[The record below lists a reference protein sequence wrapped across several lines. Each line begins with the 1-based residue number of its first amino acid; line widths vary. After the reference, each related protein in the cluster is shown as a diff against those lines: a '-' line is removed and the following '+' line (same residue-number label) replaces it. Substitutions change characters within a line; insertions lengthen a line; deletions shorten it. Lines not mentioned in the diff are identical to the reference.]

1 MKITGARV
9 ERFLRQPEP
18 EIIAVL
24 VFGPDQGLARE
35 RAQALVRL
43 VVDDPGDPFRVVELT
58 GAAVKSDPP
67 RLIDEAAALSMTGG
81 RRVIWVREATD
92 GISEI
97 FETLLKSG
105 SDSFVIAQAG
115 NIGPKSSLRK
125 LFEKAGNAAAIG
137 CYEDDGAALAAIIRE
152 TLARHGL
159 VATAEASAY
168 LADNLGG
175 DRMISR
181 NELEKLAL
189 YVGGTDAGGDKG
201 KGGPP
206 GSVALE
212 DAMACIGDS
221 AAMSLDAVA
230 YATAGGDSQ
239 ELDRALERAYMEG
252 TSPVG
257 VLRAVQRHL
266 QRLHF
271 ALGLV
276 KKGEAEDKAIQGLRP
291 PVIFK
296 FKARFRAQIGFWR
309 NGRLADALEL
319 LTEAEIDCKSTGFP
333 AAIGC
338 HRALIRIA
346 QAARS
351 GARARIRA
359 R

>member
-1 MKITGARV
+1 MKIANARV

-24 VFGPDQGLARE
+24 VYGPDQGLARE
-35 RAQALVRL
+35 RAQALLRL

-58 GAAVKSDPP
+58 GAAVRSDPP
-67 RLIDEAAALSMTGG
+67 RLIDEVAALSMTGG
-81 RRVIWVREATD
+81 RRVIWVHEATD

-105 SDSFVIAQAG
+105 GGDSFVIAQAG
-115 NIGPKSSLRK
+115 ALGPKSSLRRI
-125 LFEKAGNAAAIG
+125 FEKAGNAASIA
-137 CYEDDGAALAAIIRE
+137 CYEDDGSALAAIIRE
-152 TLARHGL
+152 TLGRHGL

-175 DRMISR
+175 DRMVSR

-189 YVGGTDAGGDKG
+189 YVGGTDAGGDNG

-206 GSVALE
+206 GSVGLE
-212 DAMACIGDS
+212 DATACIGDS
-221 AAMSLDAVA
+221 AAVSLDAVA
-230 YATAGGDSQ
+230 YAAAGGDSLK
-239 ELDRALERAYMEG
+239 LDRALERAYMEG
-252 TSPVG
+252 TSPVS

-271 ALGLV
+271 AVGLV
-276 KKGEAEDKAIQGLRP
+276 EEGLAVDKALKGLRP
-291 PVIFK
+291 SVIYK
-296 FKARFRAQIGFWR
+296 FESRFRAQMGFWR
-309 NGRLADALEL
+309 NGRLADAMEL
-319 LTEAEIDCKSTGFP
+319 VTETEIDCKSTGFP
-333 AAIGC
+333 AASGC

-351 GARARIRA
+351 GARSRSR
-359 R
+359 

>member
-1 MKITGARV
+1 MKFSASKVDGFIRA
-9 ERFLRQPEP
+9 PDP
-18 EIIAVL
+18 AVRAML
-24 VFGPDQGLARE
+24 LYGPDGGLVRE
-35 RAQALVRL
+35 RADDLARQ
-43 VVDDPGDPFRVVELT
+43 VVDDLGDPFRVTEL
-58 GAAVKSDPP
+58 GPAQLKADPA
-67 RLIDEAAALSMTGG
+67 RLADEAAALAMTGG
-81 RRVIWVREATD
+81 RRVIRVREATD

-97 FETLLKSG
+97 FETLLKSAG
-105 SDSFVIAQAG
+105 GDNLVIAEAG
-115 NIGPKSSLRK
+115 NLGPKSSLRR
-125 LFEKAGNAAAIG
+125 LFEKAGNAASIG
-137 CYEDDGAALAAIIRE
+137 CYEDDGSALAAIIRE
-152 TLARHGL
+152 TLGRHGL

-189 YVGGTDAGGDKG
+189 YVGGTDAGGDNG

-230 YATAGGDSQ
+230 YATAGGDSLK
-239 ELDRALERAYMEG
+239 LDRALERAYMEG
-252 TSPVG
+252 TNPVG

-266 QRLHF
+266 QRLHL

-276 KKGEAEDKAIQGLRP
+276 RKGEPEDKAIQGLRP

-296 FKARFRAQIGFWR
+296 FKARFKAQMGFWR

-333 AAIGC
+333 AATGC
-338 HRALIRIA
+338 HRTLIRIA

-351 GARARIRA
+351 GPRARAR
-359 R
+359 

>member
-1 MKITGARV
+1 MKISGARV
-9 ERFLRQPEP
+9 EPFLRQPEP
-18 EIIAVL
+18 AIIAVL
-24 VFGPDQGLARE
+24 FFGPDQGLARE

-58 GAAVKSDPP
+58 GAAVRSDPP
-67 RLIDEAAALSMTGG
+67 LLIDEAAALSMTGG
-81 RRVIWVREATD
+81 RRVIRVREATD
-92 GISEI
+92 GISQI
-97 FETLLKSG
+97 FETLLKSAG
-105 SDSFVIAQAG
+105 GDNLVIAEAG
-115 NIGPKSSLRK
+115 NLGPKSSLRR
-125 LFEKAGNAAAIG
+125 LFEKAGNAASIG
-137 CYEDDGAALAAIIRE
+137 CYEDDGSALAAIIRE
-152 TLARHGL
+152 TLGRHGL

-189 YVGGTDAGGDKG
+189 YVGGTDAGGDNG

-230 YATAGGDSQ
+230 YATAGGDSLK
-239 ELDRALERAYMEG
+239 LDRALERAYMEG
-252 TSPVG
+252 TNPVG

-266 QRLHF
+266 QRLHL

-276 KKGEAEDKAIQGLRP
+276 RKGEPEDKAIQGLRP

-296 FKARFRAQIGFWR
+296 FKARFKAQMGFWR

-333 AAIGC
+333 AATGC
-338 HRALIRIA
+338 HRTLIRIA

-351 GARARIRA
+351 GARARA